1 MTEPS
6 SLEPSIALAAYAE
19 PLASNRRVL
28 VFGNALGALCLQLLE
43 RGARS
48 VHVCDSDALRVS
60 EATARNRSTQVS
72 FSSLADSDLA
82 LRDGAFDLALVDNLG
97 AFNAASLVRT
107 AKRAV
112 GSRGAAIIA
121 CPNSEAAFPLLR
133 ANNPS
138 GTSLDYYALYD
149 AVAAEFEHVRML
161 GQTPFV
167 GYAIADFS
175 ASGEPEP
182 ALDTSFVPGGAEEP
196 DSFIALASGHEVKLD
211 EFAVIQLPTRRLLR
225 SAAQAPA
232 PAPAPAPST
241 SAESLAQGKARD
253 GELARLN
260 QWIKELESRA
270 STADERA
277 DHAET
282 ELEELRPK
290 LDAEQKAHAGLRAQH
305 DKEVSALRAELSAL
319 RTQSSNLRGEA
330 SALRAEA
337 STRQGD
343 FDSRASEIAR
353 LTAEVNR
360 VTAELLLR
368 DQQLLVRDQ
377 KLAEQSTRLA
387 EQSTQLA
394 ERNTRLAEQST
405 QLAERNARLAEQSA
419 QLTEVR
425 TQLEHAG
432 SSELGEF
439 ERQLAERGAEIR
451 GLEQQLRT
459 AERTGRELVHELTR
473 RQGEAESRGNA
484 ELERALSEREAD
496 LQAAAWTIESLSLRL
511 ELAGKSSNN
520 EAPSAENATAAQEA
534 R

>member
-28 VFGNALGALCLQLLE
+28 VFGNALGPLSLQLLE

-48 VHVCDSDALRVS
+48 VHVCDPDAVRVS
-60 EATARNRSTQVS
+60 EATTRNRSTQIA

-97 AFNAASLVRT
+97 AFNALAVVRT

-112 GSRGAAIIA
+112 GSRGVAVFAS
-121 CPNSEAAFPLLR
+121 PNPEAAFPLLR
-133 ANNPS
+133 SNNPAA
-138 GTSLDYYALYD
+138 TSLDYYALYD

-196 DSFIALASGHEVKLD
+196 DSFIALASAHEVRLD
-211 EFAVIQLPTRRLLR
+211 EFAVIQLPTRRLLG
-225 SAAQAPA
+225 SIGTPAASPA
-232 PAPAPAPST
+232 PT
-241 SAESLAQGKARD
+241 KANL
-253 GELARLN
+253 GELSRLN

-290 LDAEQKAHAGLRAQH
+290 LEAERQAQAGLKAQH
-305 DKEVSALRAELSAL
+305 DKEL
-319 RTQSSNLRGEA
+319 

-337 STRQGD
+337 SKLQGELSAKTQESSAKSSD
-343 FDSRASEIAR
+343 LGAKSSELNAKSNELSAKSSELNAKSSELNAKSNELNAKSNELATLR
-353 LTAEVNR
+353 EKLTA
-360 VTAELLLR
+360 R
-368 DQQLLVRDQ
+368 D
-377 KLAEQSTRLA
+377 K
-387 EQSTQLA
+387 QLA
-394 ERNTRLAEQST
+394 ELSEKAEGSAELA
-405 QLAERNARLAEQSA
+405 
-419 QLTEVR
+419 
-425 TQLEHAG
+425 
-432 SSELGEF
+432 EF
-439 ERQLAERGAEIR
+439 ERQLVERGGQVR
-451 GLEQQLRT
+451 KLEQDLRT
-459 AERTGRELVHELTR
+459 AERTGRELVRELER
-473 RQGEAESRGNA
+473 RRNDHTTLASA
-484 ELERALSEREAD
+484 ELERALAEREAD

-511 ELAGKSSNN
+511 ELAGKPAT
-520 EAPSAENATAAQEA
+520 EALAPETAPSNEEA